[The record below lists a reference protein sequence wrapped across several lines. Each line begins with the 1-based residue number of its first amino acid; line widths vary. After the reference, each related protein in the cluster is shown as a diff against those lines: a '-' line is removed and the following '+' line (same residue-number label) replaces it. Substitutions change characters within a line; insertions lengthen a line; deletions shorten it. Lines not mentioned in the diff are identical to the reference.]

1 MPSTPTT
8 PLAQAL
14 EFAAV
19 HGNALVTDSVLR
31 LRFTPNGL
39 QLVAADEQAADNEQI
54 VGMQLQ
60 VIVPEGLNLL
70 RPPPVAP
77 PVRESGGWA
86 LPVSIQSQ

>member
-1 MPSTPTT
+1 MPTPTT

-14 EFAAV
+14 EFATV
-19 HGNALVTDSVLR
+19 HGNALVTDGVLR
-31 LRFTPNGL
+31 VRFGPNGL
-39 QLVAADEQAADNEQI
+39 QLVAADEVPAENEEV

-60 VIVPEGLNLL
+60 VIVPQGLNLL

-86 LPVSIQSQ
+86 LPVRIQY